1 MLCHTL
7 AQHPHIFA
15 TINLKTEVIMWIA
28 VIISVFLSVE
38 VLSYISGGGWKAE
51 SAKKE
56 SAVK

>member
-1 MLCHTL
+1 
-7 AQHPHIFA
+7 
-15 TINLKTEVIMWIA
+15 MWIA